1 MFFFSFFCFL
11 LLLVFFQP
19 HTKSLTVVMQP
30 NRHLTLT
37 KQHPPRTT
45 KLNGIAN
52 KPFPTPPNPQPNSP
66 PTELNPNPTS
76 LPFDDSLFSLP
87 FLPQSIKPSNKT
99 QSSMGFTL
107 GLGFSSFHLILGAVG
122 WLVPFTKN
130 LLFRFYK
137 KTLEPSQ
144 FRLHT

>member
-1 MFFFSFFCFL
+1 
-11 LLLVFFQP
+11 
-19 HTKSLTVVMQP
+19 
-30 NRHLTLT
+30 
-37 KQHPPRTT
+37 
-45 KLNGIAN
+45 
-52 KPFPTPPNPQPNSP
+52 
-66 PTELNPNPTS
+66 
-76 LPFDDSLFSLP
+76 
-87 FLPQSIKPSNKT
+87 
-99 QSSMGFTL
+99 MGFTL